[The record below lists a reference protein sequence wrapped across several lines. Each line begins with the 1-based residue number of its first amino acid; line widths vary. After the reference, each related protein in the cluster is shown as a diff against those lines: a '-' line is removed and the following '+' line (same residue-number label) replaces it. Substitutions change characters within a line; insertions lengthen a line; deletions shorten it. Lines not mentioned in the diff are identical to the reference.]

1 MTLVGYRKF
10 KGKSKKD
17 GEPYTAYFLYFEYE
31 DKGTEGM
38 VTEDAFLMADMVD
51 ETMLGIGAQLEVV
64 YNKRG
69 FATGL
74 REI

>member
-10 KGKSKKD
+10 KSKNKKT
-17 GEPYTAYFLYFEYE
+17 GEPYTAYMLYFEYE
-31 DKGTEGM
+31 DKDTEGH
-38 VTEDAFLMADMVD
+38 VTEDAFLMADIVD
-51 ETMLGIGAQLEVV
+51 ASLLGVGAQLEVV

-74 REI
+74 REV